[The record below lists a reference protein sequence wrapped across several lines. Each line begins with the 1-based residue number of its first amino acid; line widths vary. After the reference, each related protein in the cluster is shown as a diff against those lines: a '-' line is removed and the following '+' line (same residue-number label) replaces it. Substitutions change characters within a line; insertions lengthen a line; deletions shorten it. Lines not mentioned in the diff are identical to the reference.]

1 MMLHYCKIFKHQ
13 TDEYEFSSMNKIS
26 RKNIFNI
33 IYVKYTHIFKCMY
46 ACLLMYNSAHS
57 CSKKN
62 SLSSD
67 EKVKLLVIMF

>member
-1 MMLHYCKIFKHQ
+1 
-13 TDEYEFSSMNKIS
+13 MNMNFLLQINQIS

-46 ACLLMYNSAHS
+46 ACLLVYNSAHS
-57 CSKKN
+57 CSMKN

-67 EKVKLLVIMF
+67 GKVKLSVIMF